1 MKPDLT
7 SLLRDLVAEHAAL
20 DVRVADLGEEQW
32 RTPTPAEG
40 WDVADCISHLH
51 YFDSTAVLALT
62 DQPAFTAHLQ
72 LLLGGALPEGADVAF
87 GRSNSGG
94 DLLEDWRRGRT
105 ALLSSLEKADPAVR
119 VPWYGPPMSLASFT
133 SARLMETWAH
143 GQDVSDALGLDPV
156 TSDRLRHVCH
166 IGVQA
171 RPYAYL
177 VHGVDNPDTPVRV
190 QLTGPG
196 AGEWGPDDATD
207 RITGTALDFALLV
220 TQRRHLDD
228 LALQVEGPTAAQ
240 WAGIAQAYAGPAGPG
255 RAPLATP

>member
-1 MKPDLT
+1 MKPDLR
-7 SLLRDLVAEHAAL
+7 SLLRDLEAEHAAL
-20 DVRVADLGEEQW
+20 DERVADLDEDAW
-32 RTPTPAEG
+32 RTPSPAEG

-51 YFDSTAVLALT
+51 YFDGTAVLELT
-62 DQPAFTAHLQ
+62 DPAAFSQHLEA
-72 LLLGGALPEGADVAF
+72 LLGGDVQPGADVAF
-87 GRSNSGG
+87 GRDNSGG
-94 DLLEDWRRGRT
+94 ELLADWRRGRG
-105 ALLSSLEKADPAVR
+105 ALLAAIDKADPAGR

-143 GQDVSDALGLDPV
+143 GQDVADALGLEPV

-177 VHGVDNPDTPVRV
+177 VHGVENPDVPVRV
-190 QLTGPG
+190 ELTGAG
-196 AGEWGPDDATD
+196 AGEWGPEAAQD

-228 LALQVEGPTAAQ
+228 LALTVQGETAEQ
-240 WAGIAQAYAGPAGPG
+240 
-255 RAPLATP
+255 